1 MPVPESGQSENVAA
15 SSVIESD
22 PSSDTLSAD
31 LKALANQGVFLDLGG
46 PSASMDNA
54 EESDQATV
62 VGSPRPVTRGSTSG
76 PPSPPSSGTV
86 SRKRSAA
93 AAAAAAAASAAASVS
108 SSAAASGKSL
118 RGVTAKNATT
128 RSASAAKRPKVA
140 HNN

>member
-93 AAAAAAAASAAASVS
+93 AAAAAASAAASVS
-108 SSAAASGKSL
+108 FSAAASGKSL

>member
-1 MPVPESGQSENVAA
+1 MPVPEGGQSENVAA

-93 AAAAAAAASAAASVS
+93 AAAAAASAAASVS

>member
-93 AAAAAAAASAAASVS
+93 AAAAAASAAASVS

>member
-54 EESDQATV
+54 EESDQAAV

-86 SRKRSAA
+86 SRKRS
-93 AAAAAAAASAAASVS
+93 AAAAAAASAAASVS

>member
-93 AAAAAAAASAAASVS
+93 ASSVS
-108 SSAAASGKSL
+108 SSAAGGGNCAGLSSEDTTRKSL

-128 RSASAAKRPKVA
+128 RSAAKRPKVA
-140 HNN
+140 HSN